1 VAAAAL
7 AAAAA
12 AEEAV
17 EAAGGASAAAAL
29 ALPIAIVHPAPPA
42 QSPLLDTTLEEVSK
56 RMSATLQMHK
66 QILER
71 QEVQFYDY
79 SGTSGPFDC
88 DSESVGSTSSSGS
101 GGAQMRTAVSLL
113 AFAASMSRREVD
125 MGEEEL
131 SGIGGGGSGGGGLTR
146 EKVEAVLASG
156 GEGGLGQLLQSS
168 LGLQRSLAPPPAA
181 ALSKWAPSATGA
193 QRGLSGEEARA
204 FFGFLRLSA

>member
-1 VAAAAL
+1 
-7 AAAAA
+7 
-12 AEEAV
+12 V
-17 EAAGGASAAAAL
+17 EAACGASAAAAL

-42 QSPLLDTTLEEVSK
+42 QSPLLDTTLAEVSK

-71 QEVQFYDY
+71 QEVQFFDY

-88 DSESVGSTSSSGS
+88 DGEASVASASSSGS

-125 MGEEEL
+125 MGEEEA
-131 SGIGGGGSGGGGLTR
+131 SAAGSGGLTR
-146 EKVEAVLASG
+146 AKVEAVLASG
-156 GEGGLGQLLQSS
+156 GEGELAQLLQST
-168 LGLQRSLAPPPAA
+168 LGLVRALAPPPAA
-181 ALSKWAPSATGA
+181 ALAQWAPSAPGA
-193 QRGLSGEEARA
+193 QRSLAGEEGRA